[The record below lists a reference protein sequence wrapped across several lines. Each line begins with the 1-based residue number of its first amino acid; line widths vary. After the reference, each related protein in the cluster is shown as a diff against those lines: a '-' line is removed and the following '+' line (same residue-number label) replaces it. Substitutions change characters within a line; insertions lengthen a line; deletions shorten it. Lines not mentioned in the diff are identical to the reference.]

1 MASVLST
8 ATRRLPQQDRSEA
21 RLAKFLKVA
30 AELIE
35 EVGFDAMTM
44 TAIAERSGT
53 SIGGLYHYFPDK
65 KAVAFALL
73 TQSTQEM
80 QVRWQAVFEQASTLP
95 VSEFVEVVVGQM
107 IDILD
112 NRPAYVLLLA
122 EKISFSRDP
131 AARQKLRMVLAR
143 AFQAK
148 NESLSDDRAFL
159 IANVAIE
166 LAKGLKNQ
174 FVGIPPERRPL
185 VTAEFKRALSLYL
198 GDALSPSA

>member
-8 ATRRLPQQDRSEA
+8 ATRRTPQQDRSEV

-30 AELIE
+30 SELIE
-35 EVGFDAMTM
+35 EVGFEAMTM

-80 QVRWQAVFEQASTLP
+80 EVRWQSVFEQASTLP

-107 IDILD
+107 IHIMES
-112 NRPAYVLLLA
+112 RPAYLLLLA
-122 EKISFSRDP
+122 EQISFSRDP
-131 AARQKLRMVLAR
+131 AARQKLRMALAR

-159 IANVAIE
+159 IANVAVEIV
-166 LAKGLKNQ
+166 KGLKNQ
-174 FVGIPPERRPL
+174 FVGVPPERKPA
-185 VTAEFKRALSLYL
+185 VAAEFKRALGLYL
-198 GDALSPSA
+198 GDALG